1 MNLLAKL
8 LVPKEDKFLFIKSS
22 IGPDAQDIS
31 VDLPTATLPSDSVNA
46 IRQSLALVLN
56 QEKAVFEI
64 RERLFW
70 WQYRAQEGGY
80 HFGPHNMEIW
90 VYEGELLLKDINQLS
105 IKKDSE
111 YVWLSLLE
119 AEDLGFD
126 INLSGLISHS
136 IEA

>member
-1 MNLLAKL
+1 
-8 LVPKEDKFLFIKSS
+8 
-22 IGPDAQDIS
+22 
-31 VDLPTATLPSDSVNA
+31 
-46 IRQSLALVLN
+46 
-56 QEKAVFEI
+56 
-64 RERLFW
+64 
-70 WQYRAQEGGY
+70 
-80 HFGPHNMEIW
+80 MEIW